1 MMRDMDAFQAPRLAQ
16 RKLATRERIV
26 REAFE
31 LFARQGFE
39 ATTVDSIVSRADVAK
54 GTFFNYFP
62 RKEALITHLF
72 ERRLRAAVANATD
85 LIGIGI
91 PVRDKLLDLYAEAAS
106 GHEDDA
112 PGARALLAAEAA
124 RALGAAGGAEYAQQ
138 WRALVNELVRQGQRS
153 GELRPG
159 LAPGRVTR
167 VLNAVYVAV
176 LDEWAGGSAH
186 AAMAGGAGAPLAG
199 ASGGPHAAEPRDL
212 RAAVREHLLLVLE
225 GLQSAP

>member
-1 MMRDMDAFQAPRLAQ
+1 MDAAPAPRLAL

-39 ATTVDSIVSRADVAK
+39 ATTVDSIVTRADVAK

-72 ERRLRAAVANATD
+72 ERRLRAAVANAAD

-91 PVRDKLLDLYAEAAS
+91 PVRDKLLDLYSEAAS

-112 PGARALLAAEAA
+112 PGTRTLLAAEAA
-124 RALGAAGGAEYAQQ
+124 RALGASGAADYAQQ

-153 GELRPG
+153 GELRSGAEP
-159 LAPGRVTR
+159 AQVTR
-167 VLNAVYVAV
+167 VLNAVYLAV
-176 LDEWAGGSAH
+176 LDEWAGG
-186 AAMAGGAGAPLAG
+186 AGV
-199 ASGGPHAAEPRDL
+199 PRDL
-212 RAAVREHLLLVLE
+212 RAAVREHTTLVLD
-225 GLQSAP
+225 GIGA

>member
-1 MMRDMDAFQAPRLAQ
+1 MIRRMDAVPAPRLAQ

-26 REAFE
+26 SEAFE

-39 ATTVDSIVSRADVAK
+39 ATTVDAIVTRADVAK
-54 GTFFNYFP
+54 GTFFNYFS
-62 RKEALITHLF
+62 RKEALISHLF

-91 PVRDKLLDLYAEAAS
+91 PVRDKLLDLFTEAAS

-112 PGARALLAAEAA
+112 PGARALLATEAA
-124 RALGAAGGAEYAQQ
+124 RALGAVGAADYARE

-153 GELRPG
+153 GELRAEIEPEQ
-159 LAPGRVTR
+159 VTR

-176 LDEWAGGSAH
+176 LDAWAAGGHS
-186 AAMAGGAGAPLAG
+186 AGGPDARARIR
-199 ASGGPHAAEPRDL
+199 EL
-212 RAAVREHLLLVLE
+212 RAAVREHLALVLD
-225 GLQSAP
+225 GLGS

>member
-1 MMRDMDAFQAPRLAQ
+1 MMCGMDAVSAPRLAQ

-62 RKEALITHLF
+62 RKEALISHVF
-72 ERRLRAAVANATD
+72 ERRLRAAVASATD
-85 LIGIGI
+85 LIGLGS
-91 PVRDKLLDLYAEAAS
+91 PVRDKLLDLYTEAAS

-124 RALGAAGGAEYAQQ
+124 RALGASGAADYALQ

-153 GELRPG
+153 GELRSEIEPSQ
-159 LAPGRVTR
+159 VVR
-167 VLNAVYVAV
+167 VLNAIYVAV
-176 LDEWAGGSAH
+176 LDAWAAGGDARRE
-186 AAMAGGAGAPLAG
+186 G
-199 ASGGPHAAEPRDL
+199 ASAPQPHEAGPGDL
-212 RAAVREHLLLVLE
+212 RTEVREHIALVLD
-225 GLQSAP
+225 GIGA

>member
-1 MMRDMDAFQAPRLAQ
+1 MMPHMDAVPAPRLAL

-39 ATTVDSIVSRADVAK
+39 ATTVDAIVTRADVAK

-62 RKEALITHLF
+62 RKEALITDLF

-112 PGARALLAAEAA
+112 PLARTLLATEAA
-124 RALGAAGGAEYAQQ
+124 RALGAAGAAEYALQ
-138 WRALVNELVRQGQRS
+138 WRALVHELVRQGQRS
-153 GELRPG
+153 GELRSGIEP
-159 LAPGRVTR
+159 AQVVR
-167 VLNAVYVAV
+167 VLNAIYVAV
-176 LDEWAGGSAH
+176 LDAWA
-186 AAMAGGAGAPLAG
+186 AGDGARREGATAPQPHEAGAG
-199 ASGGPHAAEPRDL
+199 DL
-212 RAAVREHLLLVLE
+212 RTAVREHLLLVLD
-225 GLQSAP
+225 GIGA